1 MAETNLSNMIVPE
14 VFGNY
19 VENLSLK
26 TNRFV
31 QSGIFSPDPVLDGK
45 LTQAGTTI
53 TVPFINDLPDDD
65 ADVWRD
71 DQSISVDNLTSGKQV
86 AQKMYQAK
94 AFGST
99 DQAQLVSGA
108 PILNVI
114 GSRFA
119 NYWIRQDAKQ
129 LLAILSG
136 VFGVTEVQNSKLYDA
151 TVKTPTQSNFSARGF
166 IGAKALMGDLADST
180 LTAIAVNSSTYA
192 QMQANGLIDTIQ
204 EQNAAAP
211 FGTYNGMTIVVDD
224 DIPVDLT
231 DKKNPVTTSY
241 IFGNGAVSYS
251 QNLYSTATERHELT
265 NGGETDVVQKRI
277 ATIHIIGTS
286 INNPVPN
293 ASYKDLAKSTNWEVV
308 DGIDPK
314 TIRVVAYKSTLDPN
328 FVPGADTSGPAS
340 TTNTSNKSK

>member
-31 QSGIFSPDPVLDGK
+31 QSGIFSPDPTLGTR

-129 LLAILSG
+129 LLAILGG
-136 VFGVTEVQNSKLYDA
+136 VFGVTQVQSSKLYDA
-151 TVKTPTQSNFSARGF
+151 TAKTPTDSNFSARGF

-180 LTAIAVNSSTYA
+180 LTAIAVNSATYA
-192 QMQANGLIDTIQ
+192 QMQANGLLDKTVQ
-204 EQNAAAP
+204 EQNAAVP
-211 FGTYNGMTIVVDD
+211 FGTYNGMAIVVDD
-224 DIPVDLT
+224 DIPVDLAN
-231 DKKNPVTTSY
+231 KQKPVTTSY
-241 IFGNGAVSYS
+241 IFGSGAVSYS

-277 ATIHIIGTS
+277 AAIHVIGTS
-286 INNPVPN
+286 IKAPVAN
-293 ASYKDLAKSTNWEVV
+293 ASYKDLSKSSNWEVV
-308 DGIDPK
+308 SGIDPK

-328 FVPGADTSGPAS
+328 FVPGAEVPVAVP
-340 TTNTSNKSK
+340 KK